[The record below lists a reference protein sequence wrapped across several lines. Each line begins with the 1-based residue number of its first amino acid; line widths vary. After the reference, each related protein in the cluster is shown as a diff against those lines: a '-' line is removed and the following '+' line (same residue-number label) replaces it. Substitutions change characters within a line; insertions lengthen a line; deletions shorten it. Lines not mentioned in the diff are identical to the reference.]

1 MKRQPS
7 IRRSL
12 LIRCGIGIGVL
23 MFALSTTVYLLVR
36 HGMEKE
42 LEKSICQTAAL
53 LSNQVELEDGKI
65 TFEWQ
70 EGLGTNRNL
79 IDDGLFQFWDES
91 TGLTTRSPGLQAGN
105 LPKFCGENGAP
116 LVKDI
121 ILPGNQHAAKA
132 VGLRIYPFVLPS
144 EIERMISEGK
154 LLDSKSFP
162 HILVVARD
170 VKPMNRTLTRLRWIL
185 GTGTILTLSLGFM
198 LIHREVR
205 LSLRPIDDLT
215 EQVRKR
221 SGQNLDSALEL
232 PQSLPGELSGLAES
246 FDALLARVAAT
257 RQRERDFI
265 RHSAHELRTP
275 IAGLLATTDLALS
288 QERNAAE
295 QRKFLEECQ
304 QTARDLSELV
314 KRLSALARIGNT
326 SSSVIPERFDLSA
339 LLAECVE
346 RFRSAFDSKGLA
358 IEFDPAENPPP
369 VLADKALCRIIFNNL
384 LDNAATY
391 AAAGTGVNVV
401 LETHD
406 DGSRLRVSNV
416 TDSVPDDAERWF
428 EPLFRKNASRHDA
441 GAHLGIGLTLSRE
454 AALAMG
460 GSLTAR
466 KAGEHRVEFIFEL
479 PSFRS

>member
-23 MFALSTTVYLLVR
+23 MFALSTTIYLLVR

-91 TGLTTRSPGLQAGN
+91 TGLTTRSPGLQSGN
-105 LPKFCGENGAP
+105 LPRFCGENGAP

-144 EIERMISEGK
+144 EIERMIAEGK

-170 VKPMNRTLTRLRWIL
+170 VKSMNRTLTRLRWIL
-185 GTGTILTLSLGFM
+185 GTGTILTLALGFM
-198 LIHREVR
+198 LIDREVR
-205 LSLRPIDDLT
+205 LSLRPIDDLS
-215 EQVRKR
+215 EQVRTR
-221 SGQNLDSALEL
+221 TGRNLDSALDL
-232 PQSLPGELSGLAES
+232 PETLPRELSGLAEG
-246 FDALLARVAAT
+246 FDALLARVAAI
-257 RQRERDFI
+257 RNRERDFI

-288 QERNAAE
+288 QKRSAEE

-304 QTARDLSELV
+304 KTAVDLGELV

-326 SSSVIPERFDLSA
+326 SSSVVREAFDVSA

-346 RFRSAFDSKGLA
+346 RFRPAFDGRGIDL
-358 IEFDPAENPPP
+358 EFDLAEKSFP
-369 VLADKALCRIIFNNL
+369 VLADKALCRIVLNNL

-391 AAAGTGVNVV
+391 ASAGTRVV
-401 LETHD
+401 LAMESHEGGT
-406 DGSRLRVSNV
+406 RLRVSNV
-416 TDSVPDDAERWF
+416 TDSVPDDVERWF
-428 EPLFRKNASRHDA
+428 EPLFRKNTSRHDA
-441 GAHLGIGLTLSRE
+441 GSHLGIGLTLSRE

-466 KAGEHRVEFIFEL
+466 NAGDHRVEFIL
-479 PSFRS
+479 ALSSSRS